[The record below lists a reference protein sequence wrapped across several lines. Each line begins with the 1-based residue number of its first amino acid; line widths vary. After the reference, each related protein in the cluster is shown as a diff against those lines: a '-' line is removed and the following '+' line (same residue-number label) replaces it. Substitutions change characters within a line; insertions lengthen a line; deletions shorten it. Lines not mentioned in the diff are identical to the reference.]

1 MTSSK
6 STKRR
11 QLKAELLNFEE
22 ELLDSIVEENV
33 LYENESQSIEPELL
47 DSKESEHSNFRLQF
61 SSTNQEI
68 GR

>member
-11 QLKAELLNFEE
+11 KLEAELQNFEE
-22 ELLDSIVEENV
+22 ELLDSIIDEPVI
-33 LYENESQSIEPELL
+33 YENESHSIEPEQL
-47 DSKESEHSNFRLQF
+47 DSTESEHSNFSLQF

>member
-11 QLKAELLNFEE
+11 KLEAELQNFEE
-22 ELLDSIVEENV
+22 ELLDSIIDEPVI
-33 LYENESQSIEPELL
+33 YENESHSI
-47 DSKESEHSNFRLQF
+47 DSTESEHSNFSLQF